1 VSADE
6 PGRGRTGWRGLA
18 GHRFVGDT
26 ATLQAGQV
34 VAVAAQAATS
44 LVALR
49 VLGPELLGL
58 YALSIAFVATIGL
71 LDAGGSNRV
80 ALLELAR
87 AEASRTREATAAA
100 LAGHLR
106 INVQLGGLVVLAFAI
121 AAPHVSSWAYGRA
134 DVGGYARWL
143 ALPVLLDVPF
153 AMLGIV
159 RQGRRQM
166 RPLVGMESAR
176 AIAASAAGI
185 TALAAGLGVA
195 GLVGARVVA
204 SAAASLWAVR
214 AYARLARRDG
224 TLPSWRRLI
233 VAARRTPLLPRVR
246 IGITMSAEKNLGN
259 LGAQLPVLLMG
270 ALSPAAVGYYNAALR
285 VVSLPYPL
293 LTALARNLDAALPF
307 RAARGGVRG
316 AFLRT
321 SLAAGLL
328 WTGVTAVMAVA
339 APIALVRLGGEAYAP
354 AVPAIYPLLLQSIA
368 VGAGVGIAAT
378 LRAIDRVA
386 YGMALQLASIAVAV
400 PLGLALIP
408 SMGAVGGA
416 WTMALRFSFLTV
428 VGISLAAWLA
438 GRAPHA
444 PRVP

>member
-285 VVSLPYPL
+285 VVSLP
-293 LTALARNLDAALPF
+293 RNLDAALPF

-386 YGMALQLASIAVAV
+386 YGVALQLASIAVAV

-428 VGISLAAWLA
+428 AGISLAAWLA